1 MEYRVLETRSADIL
15 TKYYNNEINSFLNA
29 CHEDI
34 LWIGPAEKHV
44 IRTRKA
50 LVDAFSQ
57 EEHELEFVLSDL
69 KVFSIGLTECSCEV
83 IMFFILDTI
92 WPDSSVGRAD
102 QRMQFTWVS
111 ENGVEKIKLCHI
123 SNAIKYDERDRIY
136 PVHYEE
142 IYKKNVCSGER
153 RTKRVI
159 VNGVDRSLVFLDRS
173 WIAYVESSGSH
184 CVIYTIDGSFE
195 SVQSLK
201 VFERRYMDMFVRCH
215 ENYLVNPEYV
225 SRISR
230 YRIELTYGKVIPI
243 SEKNYT
249 AVKTKLSHI
258 TQKLVNILRVRQF
271 FNQHIFSKFRRMDFI
286 IRFSSLDM

>member
-15 TKYYNNEINSFLNA
+15 TKYYNNEIDSFLNA

-111 ENGVEKIKLCHI
+111 ENGVEKIRLCHI

-201 VFERRYMDMFVRCH
+201 VFERRYRDMFVRCH

-258 TQKLVNILRVRQF
+258 T
-271 FNQHIFSKFRRMDFI
+271 
-286 IRFSSLDM
+286 

>member
-1 MEYRVLETRSADIL
+1 MYKR
-15 TKYYNNEINSFLNA
+15 
-29 CHEDI
+29 
-34 LWIGPAEKHV
+34 
-44 IRTRKA
+44 
-50 LVDAFSQ
+50 Q
-57 EEHELEFVLSDL
+57 
-69 KVFSIGLTECSCEV
+69 
-83 IMFFILDTI
+83 
-92 WPDSSVGRAD
+92 
-102 QRMQFTWVS
+102 S

-201 VFERRYMDMFVRCH
+201 VFERRYRDMFVRCH

-258 TQKLVNILRVRQF
+258 T
-271 FNQHIFSKFRRMDFI
+271 
-286 IRFSSLDM
+286 

>member
-15 TKYYNNEINSFLNA
+15 TKYYNNEIDSFLNA

-57 EEHELEFVLSDL
+57 EEHKLEFVLSDL

-111 ENGVEKIKLCHI
+111 ENGV
-123 SNAIKYDERDRIY
+123 
-136 PVHYEE
+136 
-142 IYKKNVCSGER
+142 
-153 RTKRVI
+153 
-159 VNGVDRSLVFLDRS
+159 DRSLVFLDRS

-201 VFERRYMDMFVRCH
+201 VFERRYRDMFVRCH

-258 TQKLVNILRVRQF
+258 T
-271 FNQHIFSKFRRMDFI
+271 
-286 IRFSSLDM
+286 

>member
-15 TKYYNNEINSFLNA
+15 TKYYNNEIDSFLNA

-50 LVDAFSQ
+50 LVDAFRKKNTSLICAQ
-57 EEHELEFVLSDL
+57 RP
-69 KVFSIGLTECSCEV
+69 KGVFHRSYG
-83 IMFFILDTI
+83 MFLRGHNVFILDTI

-111 ENGVEKIKLCHI
+111 ENGEEKIKLCHI

-201 VFERRYMDMFVRCH
+201 VFERRYRDMFVRCH

-258 TQKLVNILRVRQF
+258 T
-271 FNQHIFSKFRRMDFI
+271 
-286 IRFSSLDM
+286 

>member
-1 MEYRVLETRSADIL
+1 MMNVTGYIL
-15 TKYYNNEINSFLNA
+15 Y
-29 CHEDI
+29 
-34 LWIGPAEKHV
+34 
-44 IRTRKA
+44 
-50 LVDAFSQ
+50 
-57 EEHELEFVLSDL
+57 
-69 KVFSIGLTECSCEV
+69 
-83 IMFFILDTI
+83 IM
-92 WPDSSVGRAD
+92 
-102 QRMQFTWVS
+102 
-111 ENGVEKIKLCHI
+111 
-123 SNAIKYDERDRIY
+123 
-136 PVHYEE
+136 
-142 IYKKNVCSGER
+142 KNVCSGER

-159 VNGVDRSLVFLDRS
+159 VNGVDRALVFLDRS

-201 VFERRYMDMFVRCH
+201 VFERRYRDMFVRCH

-258 TQKLVNILRVRQF
+258 T
-271 FNQHIFSKFRRMDFI
+271 
-286 IRFSSLDM
+286 

>member
-1 MEYRVLETRSADIL
+1 MP
-15 TKYYNNEINSFLNA
+15 LN
-29 CHEDI
+29 
-34 LWIGPAEKHV
+34 
-44 IRTRKA
+44 
-50 LVDAFSQ
+50 
-57 EEHELEFVLSDL
+57 
-69 KVFSIGLTECSCEV
+69 
-83 IMFFILDTI
+83 
-92 WPDSSVGRAD
+92 
-102 QRMQFTWVS
+102 
-111 ENGVEKIKLCHI
+111 
-123 SNAIKYDERDRIY
+123 ERDRIY

-201 VFERRYMDMFVRCH
+201 VFERRYRDMFVRCH

-258 TQKLVNILRVRQF
+258 T
-271 FNQHIFSKFRRMDFI
+271 
-286 IRFSSLDM
+286 

>member
-15 TKYYNNEINSFLNA
+15 TKYYNNEIDSFLNA

-102 QRMQFTWVS
+102 QRIQFS
-111 ENGVEKIKLCHI
+111 
-123 SNAIKYDERDRIY
+123 
-136 PVHYEE
+136 
-142 IYKKNVCSGER
+142 
-153 RTKRVI
+153 
-159 VNGVDRSLVFLDRS
+159 
-173 WIAYVESSGSH
+173 
-184 CVIYTIDGSFE
+184 
-195 SVQSLK
+195 
-201 VFERRYMDMFVRCH
+201 
-215 ENYLVNPEYV
+215 
-225 SRISR
+225 
-230 YRIELTYGKVIPI
+230 
-243 SEKNYT
+243 
-249 AVKTKLSHI
+249 
-258 TQKLVNILRVRQF
+258 
-271 FNQHIFSKFRRMDFI
+271 
-286 IRFSSLDM
+286 

>member
-57 EEHELEFVLSDL
+57 EEHKLEFVLSDL

-111 ENGVEKIKLCHI
+111 ENGV
-123 SNAIKYDERDRIY
+123 
-136 PVHYEE
+136 
-142 IYKKNVCSGER
+142 
-153 RTKRVI
+153 
-159 VNGVDRSLVFLDRS
+159 DRSLVFLDRS

-201 VFERRYMDMFVRCH
+201 VFERRYRDMFVRCH

-258 TQKLVNILRVRQF
+258 T
-271 FNQHIFSKFRRMDFI
+271 
-286 IRFSSLDM
+286 

>member
-15 TKYYNNEINSFLNA
+15 TKYYNNEIDSFLNA

-57 EEHELEFVLSDL
+57 EDHKLEFVLSDL

-102 QRMQFTWVS
+102 QRIQFTWVS
-111 ENGVEKIKLCHI
+111 E
-123 SNAIKYDERDRIY
+123 
-136 PVHYEE
+136 
-142 IYKKNVCSGER
+142 
-153 RTKRVI
+153 
-159 VNGVDRSLVFLDRS
+159 NGVDRSLVFLDRS

-201 VFERRYMDMFVRCH
+201 VFERRYRDMFVRCH

-258 TQKLVNILRVRQF
+258 T
-271 FNQHIFSKFRRMDFI
+271 
-286 IRFSSLDM
+286 